1 MHTLL
6 WFRGKDLRIAD
17 HEPLLDA
24 VAEGPVTPVFVLD
37 PYFFDPKRAKQLPH
51 RMQYLLDALGSL
63 AKNLEAKGASLL
75 LAEGKS
81 VDVIPALAHKLR
93 ADRVVAQRWVEPFA
107 RERDR
112 RVKAELG
119 ERFTLFEGETL
130 ITPGTLRNSSGDP
143 FSVYTAFARAAR
155 AVLAQHPPKA
165 RRAPAHIPAA
175 EVKRP
180 HSAAL
185 PSLEDLGLTRN
196 EEVIEGGEREARQ
209 RFSKFLSERIV
220 DYGSERDRMDHEGTS
235 RMSADV
241 KFGTLSVREAY
252 ARVVAHEDCAR
263 NEEGGARKFASELL
277 WREFTH
283 HLLWDRPQ
291 LLERPF
297 RADFEGFPWREDD
310 SGFDA
315 WRWGQTG
322 FPIVDASARQLLH
335 QGWVHNRAR
344 MISASFLTKHL
355 LVHYQRGEAH
365 YLEYLVDGDW
375 AQNNAGW
382 QWSAGCGVDAQPY
395 FRVFNPMTQGKKFD
409 PDGAYVRRWVPELA
423 KLPAKHIHEP
433 WTAPRDVLAKAGVEL
448 GRTYPK
454 PIVDHAEARQRF
466 LDVAAAHLKA
476 ARTE

>member
-1 MHTLL
+1 MHTLV
-6 WFRGKDLRIAD
+6 WFRGKDLRVAD

-24 VAEGPVTPVFVLD
+24 VHGGIVTPVFVLD
-37 PYFFDPKRAKQLPH
+37 PFFFDPQRAKGLPH

-63 AKNLEAKGASLL
+63 AKNLEAKGAPLL
-75 LAEGKS
+75 LVEGRS
-81 VDVIPALAHKLR
+81 VELIPALAARLKV
-93 ADRVVAQRWVEPFA
+93 DRVVAQRWVEPFA

-130 ITPGTLRNSSGDP
+130 LTPGTLRNGSGSP
-143 FSVYTAFARAAR
+143 YAVYTAFARAAR
-155 AVLAQHPPKA
+155 AALAHSPPTP
-165 RRAPAHIPAA
+165 RRAPAQIPLAD
-175 EVKRP
+175 VKRP
-180 HSAAL
+180 RSATL
-185 PSLEDLGLTRN
+185 PSLEGLGLTRN
-196 EEVIEGGEREARQ
+196 PELIRGGEREARQ
-209 RFSKFLSERIV
+209 RLSTFLGERIAG
-220 DYGSERDRMDHEGTS
+220 YGSARDRMDQEGTS
-235 RMSADV
+235 RMSADL

-252 ARVVAHEDCAR
+252 FRVLAHEDYVH
-263 NEEGGARKFASELL
+263 EQGGARKLASELL

-310 SGFDA
+310 AGFDA
-315 WRWGQTG
+315 WRWGKTG

-365 YLEYLVDGDW
+365 YLEHLVDGDW

-382 QWSAGCGVDAQPY
+382 QWSAGCGCDAQPY
-395 FRVFNPMTQGKKFD
+395 FRVFNPMTQGQKFD
-409 PDGAYVRRWVPELA
+409 PDGHYVRRWVPELA
-423 KLPAKHIHEP
+423 GLPAKHIHEP

-448 GRTYPK
+448 GRTYPR

-466 LDVAAAHLKA
+466 LEVAARHLKRA
-476 ARTE
+476 G